1 VEDPFSDLADRYL
14 ATSKTIRGV
23 VRHALVALQLGEHLP
38 RAPARIADIGGG
50 AGQVAIPLAR
60 KDYEV
65 MILDSSRTMLREARL
80 ALASE
85 DEAVRRRVRLVEG
98 AGERAHKILDGEQ
111 FDAVLCHGVLPY
123 LEDPYP
129 LIRALATVA
138 RPGAVVSVLAKNASA
153 LAVRPAL
160 EGRYKD
166 ALAAFDADR
175 DLGRL
180 GAVTRGDMVAGLC
193 GLFERDGVEPLQ
205 WYGVRV
211 FTDHLG
217 DRLPDANL
225 PDIVR
230 LEWEAGRRDP
240 YRHLAR
246 LIHLIG
252 RRTPH

>member
-1 VEDPFSDLADRYL
+1 
-14 ATSKTIRGV
+14 
-23 VRHALVALQLGEHLP
+23 
-38 RAPARIADIGGG
+38 
-50 AGQVAIPLAR
+50 
-60 KDYEV
+60 
-65 MILDSSRTMLREARL
+65 
-80 ALASE
+80 
-85 DEAVRRRVRLVEG
+85 VRRRVRLVEG

-193 GLFERDGVEPLQ
+193 RLFERDGVEPLQ